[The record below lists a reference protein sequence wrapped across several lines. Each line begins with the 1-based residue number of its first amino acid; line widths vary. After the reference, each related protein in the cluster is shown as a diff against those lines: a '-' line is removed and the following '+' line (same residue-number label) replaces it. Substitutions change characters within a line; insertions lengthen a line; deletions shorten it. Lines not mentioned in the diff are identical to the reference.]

1 MKLFATVVASAASQG
16 FYDYNLFNS
25 AKPAT
30 NYGKFGTVTGG
41 ATGGSAGERSGN
53 GRYCHATTDSIAIHR
68 WDVSINGFF
77 SHYNRVEC
85 QGEEL
90 YCFMEE
96 RAHFG
101 QVVGIRAGC
110 AQMMNHPQV
119 RRTRIGSQQTYNNN
133 REAFRKRTFNNS
145 NGAAHSL
152 VLGYGVGGCMAMHVQ
167 NNDKLEHAVLDNT
180 FDAEVN
186 ANNFFY
192 PSWYQSQCL
201 RSVSRAAN
209 TGGWHDLLPFGVS
222 VCRACCVA
230 GTATETDYH
239 EDTGASAPCNFLPY
253 KQPARGTDLNQR
265 PHIPFGYDFDCID
278 GYAQDMSAV
287 AALSHEYLGVKTK
300 ADIAGADDTAF
311 TTALGGVSCTANCP
325 NARQSDQLTDD
336 MRAAAGGITYHDPGA
351 DPNKIRHFSCN
362 DVIRN
367 VRSTCSTP
375 VDPVNAPLGPFEACT
390 DAEWYSSGADGIC
403 DGNLSGAVECYP
415 STFDDSTLLIGDV
428 VTVSNAFSFDEHTWA
443 GETAS
448 TCDICRNELVP
459 RFDAVRF
466 DSTETNVNLFT
477 DACDSTAKRCD
488 PKPKSVL
495 DMALIPGK

>member
-1 MKLFATVVASAASQG
+1 MKLFATVVASAAGQG
-16 FYDYNLFNS
+16 FYDYNLFNTGS
-25 AKPAT
+25 QPAS

-41 ATGGSAGERSGN
+41 ATGGDKGERSGN
-53 GRYCHATTDSIAIHR
+53 GRFCHATKDSIAIHR

-101 QVVGIRAGC
+101 QVIGIRAGC

-119 RRTRIGSQQTYNNN
+119 RRTRVSSPQTYNNN
-133 REAFRKRTFNNS
+133 REAFRKRTFKNS
-145 NGAAHSL
+145 QDTGTL

-167 NNDKLEHAVLDNT
+167 NHDQLDHDVLDDT

-192 PSWYQSQCL
+192 PTWYQSQCL
-201 RSVSRAAN
+201 RSVTRPSAV
-209 TGGWHDLLPFGVS
+209 GQDWHDLLPFGVS

-239 EDTGASAPCNFLPY
+239 DDTGNSAPCNFLPY
-253 KQPARGTDLNQR
+253 KQPARDGDLNER

-287 AALSHEYLGVKTK
+287 DALSHEYKGVVSLAT
-300 ADIAGADDTAF
+300 IAGADSTAF
-311 TTALGGVSCTANCP
+311 GALLGASSCTANCAP
-325 NARQSDQLTDD
+325 SKASEALTAD
-336 MRAAAGGITYHDPGA
+336 MREAAGGITYHDPGA
-351 DPNKIRHFSCN
+351 TQNKIREYSCN
-362 DVIRN
+362 DRIHNQRG
-367 VRSTCSTP
+367 TCNTP
-375 VDPVNAPLGPFEACT
+375 VDPDNPGGAKYACT
-390 DAEWYSSGADGIC
+390 DAEWYSSGPDGIC
-403 DGNLSGAVECYP
+403 DGNMSGAVECYP
-415 STFDDSTLLIGDV
+415 ATFTDENKLYGDTI
-428 VTVSNAFSFDEHTWA
+428 TVSNAFSFAAHTWA
-443 GETAS
+443 GTGAS
-448 TCDICRNELVP
+448 TCDICRNEIVP
-459 RFDAVRF
+459 RFDAVNF
-466 DSTETNVNLFT
+466 NSGAIVNLFIE
-477 DACDSTAKRCD
+477 ACDSTAKRCD

-495 DMALIPGK
+495 DMALIP